1 MNHSDEAA
9 QASAFG
15 FRIPKTDLSGK
26 TLIVLLLLS
35 SVIVPKQT
43 LAWQGKVVGVSDGD
57 TITVLHDGK
66 GEKIRVYGI
75 DCPEKGQDF
84 GQKAKQFTSDKVF
97 GKVVEIEPVT
107 MDRHGRTVALVFFGG
122 GQNLSEELVDEGCA
136 WVFRKYCSKPR
147 CSLWL
152 ELEERA
158 RKNKVG
164 LWSLP
169 NPIPPWD
176 YRKKPGS

>member
-1 MNHSDEAA
+1 MKHQVAL
-9 QASAFG
+9 
-15 FRIPKTDLSGK
+15 PL
-26 TLIVLLLLS
+26 LVVLVLLPAFS
-35 SVIVPKQT
+35 FG
-43 LAWQGKVVGVSDGD
+43 WQGKVVGVSDGD

-84 GQKAKQFTSDKVF
+84 GQKAKQITSDKVF
-97 GKVVEIEPVT
+97 G
-107 MDRHGRTVALVFFGG
+107 
-122 GQNLSEELVDEGCA
+122 EELVDEGCA

-158 RKNKVG
+158 RKSKVG